1 MKELKGIYGG
11 RAGLA
16 AAFAAVIGKN
26 FFAAAFALAEAEFID
41 VIAQGRA
48 EEADFIGIGV
58 LFLGMIGCAVWNTRM
73 LSALY
78 RRITGNLKERVLGA
92 YFLKAGR
99 QPVKEKESLAFLTN
113 DLEVVIDC
121 HYTMRLN
128 LAFDLI
134 ELAFSCAALLFVDW
148 RLGLVMCGLTLLS
161 SRGIDR
167 LSERLAGYQNACQE
181 AAGNFTAGVM
191 GILQGFLPV
200 HNYRMEAAAEAEYDR
215 KSAAYEER
223 KYLLEK
229 KRLQTELFGVLSN
242 LAIYSLVMILGG
254 WFALRGMGGL
264 GELIAA
270 VSLSG
275 TAVTSLNLFNQ
286 HLALKK
292 GAKDVTE
299 KVADYVLSETEE
311 PMQAISPQE
320 NAARKEDLPLRE
332 VFLQK
337 MSEYQ
342 KLSLCTGEERL
353 EPEEVLRAE
362 HLTFAYDSGRV
373 LLDDVS
379 LTLRRGRRYALAGPS
394 GEGKTTLLELLAGRV
409 LPDAGRIVLGV
420 NDGTDSAEAKKGSEI
435 AYLAQNPTV
444 FEGSVRENICMF
456 EPNPD
461 PERLRLAAERAG
473 LTRDGEGFLDTAVK
487 AFGANLSGG
496 QRQRIAI
503 ARVLYSGRPILLF
516 DEMLS
521 ALDDDTAD
529 YVEEQVLTR
538 SQDAVI
544 VHVTHKIFQRER
556 YDEIL
561 TLKNGRLIH
570 ENNH

>member
-1 MKELKGIYGG
+1 MRELKGIYGG

-26 FFAAAFALAEAEFID
+26 AFAAAFALAEAEFID
-41 VIAQGRA
+41 VIAEGRA

-58 LFLGMIGCAVWNTRM
+58 LFLGMIGCAVLNTRM
-73 LSALY
+73 ISMLY
-78 RRITGNLKERVLGA
+78 RRITENLKERVLNA
-92 YFLKAGR
+92 YFLKAGH
-99 QPVKEKESLAFLTN
+99 QPVKGKESLAFLTN
-113 DLEVVIDC
+113 DLEAVIDC

-134 ELAFSCAALLFVDW
+134 ELAFSCTALLFVDW

-181 AAGNFTAGVM
+181 AAGDFTAGVM

-200 HNYRMEAAAEAEYDR
+200 HNYRMEAEAEAEYDR
-215 KSAAYEER
+215 KSTAYEER

-242 LAIYSLVMILGG
+242 LAIYSFVMILGG
-254 WFALRGMGGL
+254 WFALCGMGGL
-264 GELIAA
+264 GEMVAA
-270 VSLSG
+270 ISLSG
-275 TAVTSLNLFNQ
+275 SAVTSLNLFNQ

-299 KVADYVLSETEE
+299 KVADYVLSETED
-311 PMQAISPQE
+311 PAQAFSPQE
-320 NAARKEDLPLRE
+320 HAAPCNL
-332 VFLQK
+332 
-337 MSEYQ
+337 
-342 KLSLCTGEERL
+342 EERTSS
-353 EPEEVLRAE
+353 EEVLRAE

-379 LTLRRGRRYALAGPS
+379 LTLRRGRRYALVGPS
-394 GEGKTTLLELLAGRV
+394 GEGKTTLLEILAGHVLPSAGRV
-409 LPDAGRIVLGV
+409 VPVRD
-420 NDGTDSAEAKKGSEI
+420 DGTDPVKIKKGSGI

-456 EPNPD
+456 EPDPD
-461 PERLRLAAERAG
+461 SARLRLAAERAG
-473 LTRDGEGFLDTAVK
+473 LMRDGEGFLDTAAK
-487 AFGANLSGG
+487 AGGANLSGG

-538 SQDAVI
+538 NQDAAI

-561 TLKNGRLIH
+561 MLKNGRLIH
-570 ENNH
+570 ESNH

>member
-1 MKELKGIYGG
+1 MRELKGIYGG

-26 FFAAAFALAEAEFID
+26 AFAAAFALAEAEFID
-41 VIAQGRA
+41 VIAEGRA

-58 LFLGMIGCAVWNTRM
+58 LFLGMIGCAVLNTRM
-73 LSALY
+73 ISMLY
-78 RRITGNLKERVLGA
+78 RRITENLKERVLNA
-92 YFLKAGR
+92 YFLKAGH
-99 QPVKEKESLAFLTN
+99 QPVKGKESLAFLTN
-113 DLEVVIDC
+113 DLEAVIDC

-134 ELAFSCAALLFVDW
+134 ELAFSCTALLFVDW

-167 LSERLAGYQNACQE
+167 LSERLAGYQNDCQE
-181 AAGNFTAGVM
+181 AAGDFTAGVM

-200 HNYRMEAAAEAEYDR
+200 HNYRMEAEAEAEYDR
-215 KSAAYEER
+215 KSTAYEER

-242 LAIYSLVMILGG
+242 LAIYSFVMILGG
-254 WFALRGMGGL
+254 WFALCGMGGL
-264 GELIAA
+264 GEMVAA
-270 VSLSG
+270 ISLSG
-275 TAVTSLNLFNQ
+275 SAVTSLNLFNQ

-299 KVADYVLSETEE
+299 KVADYVLSETED
-311 PMQAISPQE
+311 PAQAFSPQE
-320 NAARKEDLPLRE
+320 HAAP
-332 VFLQK
+332 
-337 MSEYQ
+337 
-342 KLSLCTGEERL
+342 CNIEERTS
-353 EPEEVLRAE
+353 PEEVLRAE

-379 LTLRRGRRYALAGPS
+379 LTLRRGRRYALVGPS
-394 GEGKTTLLELLAGRV
+394 GEGKTPLLEILAGHVLPSAGRV
-409 LPDAGRIVLGV
+409 VSVRD
-420 NDGTDSAEAKKGSEI
+420 DGTDPVKIKKGSGI

-456 EPNPD
+456 EPDPD
-461 PERLRLAAERAG
+461 SARLRLAAERAG
-473 LTRDGEGFLDTAVK
+473 LMRDGEGFLDTAAK
-487 AFGANLSGG
+487 AGGANLSGG

-538 SQDAVI
+538 NQDAAI

-561 TLKNGRLIH
+561 MLKNGRLIH
-570 ENNH
+570 ESNH